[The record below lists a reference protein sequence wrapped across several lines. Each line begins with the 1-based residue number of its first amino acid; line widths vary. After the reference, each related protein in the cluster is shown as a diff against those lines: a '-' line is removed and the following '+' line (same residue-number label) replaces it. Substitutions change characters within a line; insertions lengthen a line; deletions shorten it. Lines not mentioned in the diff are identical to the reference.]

1 MVGWNEFDWDEA
13 NVEHI
18 ARHGVE
24 PYEVEGA
31 LLDPGRVARDVRNAR
46 GEVRRAVLGATEAG
60 RVLFV
65 VYTIR
70 DGRIRSVMGR
80 DATDG
85 EKKAYR
91 RRKW

>member
-1 MVGWNEFDWDEA
+1 MADWPEFDWDAA

-18 ARHGVE
+18 ARHGVY
-24 PYEVEGA
+24 PNEVEET
-31 LLDPGRVARDVRNAR
+31 LLDPDRVARIARDMR
-46 GEVRRAVLGATEAG
+46 GEVRRAVLGAAEAG
-60 RVLFV
+60 RLLFV

-70 DGRIRSVMGR
+70 GGKIRPVTSR

-91 RRKW
+91 RRKR

>member
-1 MVGWNEFDWDEA
+1 M
-13 NVEHI
+13 
-18 ARHGVE
+18 
-24 PYEVEGA
+24 
-31 LLDPGRVARDVRNAR
+31 RNAR